1 MVITLRK
8 GTKQKEIAAVTEK
21 IKGLGYKPHVSKG
34 EADITIIG
42 MIGDRAEKYKEIFEA
57 MDAVEH
63 VSEIQ
68 KPYKL
73 ASREFK
79 KENTVIKV
87 SKNV

>member
-1 MVITLRK
+1 MIITLKK
-8 GTKQKEIAAVTEK
+8 GIKQEEIAVMTEK
-21 IKGLGYKPHVSKG
+21 IKGLGYKPHVLRG